1 MFVIITGGGR
11 TGSYLASNLLS
22 AGHKVTVVEKRRE
35 TYEKIKK
42 EISTEIILGDGSNP
56 TLLQEA
62 GTRKANLVIAVTSQ
76 DEDNLVIARLAKL
89 EFNVPRVIARVN
101 HPKNYKIFTREWG
114 VDVAI
119 SATHIIAKL
128 IEEEATI
135 GDLVTLLKLRSG
147 EIALVEAKIDAGS
160 TLIGKE
166 IRGLELPPDA
176 VVVSIIRDEKVV
188 FPKGQSIFTEGD
200 EVLILTSVASEKRL
214 SELFRGSQG

>member
-1 MFVIITGGGR
+1 MFVIIAGGGR

-62 GTRKANLVIAVTSQ
+62 GTKKANLVIAVTSE

-101 HPKNYKIFTREWG
+101 HPKNYKIFTKEWG

-128 IEEEATI
+128 IEEEASI

-160 TLIGKE
+160 VLIGKE
-166 IRGLELPPDA
+166 IRGLELPPDSS
-176 VVVSIIRDEKVV
+176 VVSIIRNDRVV
-188 FPKGQSIFTEGD
+188 FPKGQSVITEGD
-200 EVLILTSVASEKRL
+200 EVLILTNVANEKRL
-214 SELFRGSQG
+214 SELFRGPQG

>member
-1 MFVIITGGGR
+1 MFVIIAGGGR
-11 TGSYLASNLLS
+11 TGSYLASNLLL

-56 TLLQEA
+56 TLLSEA
-62 GTRKANLVIAVTSQ
+62 GTRKANLVIAVTSK

-101 HPKNYKIFTREWG
+101 HPKNYNIFTKEWG

-128 IEEEATI
+128 IEEEATV
-135 GDLVTLLKLRSG
+135 GDLVTLLKLKSG
-147 EIALVEAKIDAGS
+147 SVALVEARIGS
-160 TLIGKE
+160 SSPLIGKE
-166 IRGLELPPDA
+166 IRELQLPPDCI
-176 VVVSIIRDEKVV
+176 VVSIIRGEEIV
-188 FPKGQSIFTEGD
+188 FPKGQSMITEGD
-200 EVLILTSVASEKRL
+200 EILVLTSVASEKRL
-214 SELFRGSQG
+214 SELLGKS